1 LSLIAQPALA
11 QQSSDLAIAIA
22 TVLLSQLDDIGGKPL
37 LIVATARD
45 FALRRAVL
53 PERRTGATL
62 GNMQL
67 RAHLLNAGAATRGA

>member
-1 LSLIAQPALA
+1 MPGE
-11 QQSSDLAIAIA
+11 
-22 TVLLSQLDDIGGKPL
+22 LDDIGGKPF
-37 LIVATARD
+37 LIVPTARD

-67 RAHLLNAGAATRGA
+67 PANLLNAGAATRGA